1 MREYALLV
9 GVTAPIVC
17 AAGAFLSAAISTVLT
32 QLALAF

>member
-17 AAGAFLSAAISTVLT
+17 AVGLFLSSAVSSVLA